1 MTVIIKTK
9 STLNLVR
16 VSGFRFTKSFLYF
29 ILDKPD
35 PLRFEIPGNKT
46 GDASERIA
54 VKRGQPFSI
63 QCRVSGVDGLG
74 IPKGTLK
81 WFRENR
87 SAVVASSSGDQTFIN
102 LDFETLEKE
111 NNGSYTCRINNTI
124 GEQSKNLQLI
134 VLGEVSYTFI
144 NTIFY

>member
-1 MTVIIKTK
+1 MKK
-9 STLNLVR
+9 
-16 VSGFRFTKSFLYF
+16 GQRF
-29 ILDKPD
+29 
-35 PLRFEIPGNKT
+35 
-46 GDASERIA
+46 A
-54 VKRGQPFSI
+54 I
-63 QCRVSGVDGLG
+63 QCRVPSVDGLG
-74 IPKGTLK
+74 NPKGTLK

-87 SAVVASSSGDQTFIN
+87 SVVIANSSRDQTFIN
-102 LDFETLEKE
+102 LDFKVLQKE